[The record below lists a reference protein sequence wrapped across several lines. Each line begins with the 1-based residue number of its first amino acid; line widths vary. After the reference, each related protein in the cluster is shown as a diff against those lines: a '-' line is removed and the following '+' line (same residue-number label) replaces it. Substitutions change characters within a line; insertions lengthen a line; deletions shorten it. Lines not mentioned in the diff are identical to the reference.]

1 MPAAENPP
9 RIPAMNEL
17 LEACRSRG
25 LEGFG
30 QEACREACSW
40 ALERIR
46 AARKGGKLQ
55 AIVDDAFWAEV
66 EGRLTVLPSLRL
78 RGAINATGVVLH
90 TNLGRA
96 PWSQEAIQAAAQAA
110 GASICEIDRKTGGRG
125 RRDRPVSDLLARV
138 TGAEAG
144 LPVNNNAATVL
155 LAVSALA
162 RGRKV
167 VVARSEL
174 VEIGGSYRMPEVIEA
189 AGAEM
194 VGVGT
199 TNRVHAKDFEA
210 ALEDPEVACVLRV
223 HPSNYRIEGFT
234 KEVPMKELADLCHA
248 KGLPL
253 VYDLGSGILVGRE
266 LRGLEQEHPVKDA
279 LKQGCDIVTF
289 SGDKLLGGPQAGLIV
304 GAAPLVERLRRDML
318 TRCIRLDKTI
328 LAALEAT
335 LTIHALGADAAL
347 SRIPALQRLAM
358 SEEQLTARATELATT
373 IQELGRGYEVSV
385 VPCAGRVGSGA
396 SPTEDLPSA
405 GVLVRRGGQD
415 AASLAQ
421 ALRMSEPPVF
431 GRVQEEGV
439 LLDVRTISA
448 EEEILLIHLLDSL
461 PEVST

>member
-1 MPAAENPP
+1 
-9 RIPAMNEL
+9 MNEL
-17 LEACRSRG
+17 LEECTQRG
-25 LEGFG
+25 LESFG
-30 QEACREACSW
+30 HEACREACSM
-40 ALERIR
+40 ALDQIR
-46 AARKGGKLQ
+46 GARKAGDRMAG
-55 AIVDDAFWAEV
+55 VDDAFWTEV
-66 EGRLTVLPSLRL
+66 SGRLEILPSLKL

-96 PWSQEAIQAAAQAA
+96 PWAAEAIAAAAQAA
-110 GASICEIDRKTGGRG
+110 GASICEIDRETGGRG
-125 RRDRPVSDLLARV
+125 RRDAPVSELLAKV

-189 AGAEM
+189 AGAVM

-199 TNRVHAKDFEA
+199 TNRVHAKDYIK

-234 KEVPMKELADLCHA
+234 KEVGMKELADICHER
-248 KGLPL
+248 GLPL
-253 VYDLGSGILVGRE
+253 VYDLGSGVLDARDLVGIE
-266 LRGLEQEHPVKDA
+266 KEHPVREA
-279 LKQGCDIVTF
+279 LQQGCDIVTF

-304 GAAPLVERLRRDML
+304 GAKPLVERLRRDML

-335 LTIHALGADAAL
+335 LSIHALGPNAAL
-347 SRIPALQRLAM
+347 SRIPTLQRL
-358 SEEQLTARATELATT
+358 SLTEEQIMQRATAFATQVNALGDALTAETT
-373 IQELGRGYEVSV
+373 T
-385 VPCAGRVGSGA
+385 CNGRVGSGA

-405 GVLVRRGGQD
+405 GVLIRHATRD
-415 AASLAQ
+415 AADLAH
-421 ALRMSEPPVF
+421 ALRMSEPPIF
-431 GRVQEEGV
+431 SRVQDERV
-439 LLDVRTISA
+439 LLDLRTVA
-448 EEEILLIHLLDSL
+448 EEQERVIVQALSKL
-461 PEVST
+461 

>member
-1 MPAAENPP
+1 MALDQ
-9 RIPAMNEL
+9 I
-17 LEACRSRG
+17 RG
-25 LEGFG
+25 
-30 QEACREACSW
+30 
-40 ALERIR
+40 
-46 AARKGGKLQ
+46 ARKAGDRMAG
-55 AIVDDAFWAEV
+55 VDDAFWAEV
-66 EGRLTVLPSLRL
+66 SARLEILPSLKL

-96 PWSQEAIQAAAQAA
+96 PWAAEAIAAAAQAA
-110 GASICEIDRKTGGRG
+110 GASICEIDRESGGRG
-125 RRDRPVSDLLARV
+125 RRDAPVSELLAKV

-199 TNRVHAKDFEA
+199 TNRVHAKDYIK
-210 ALEDPEVACVLRV
+210 ALEDPDVACVLRV

-234 KEVPMKELADLCHA
+234 KEIGMKELGDICHER
-248 KGLPL
+248 GLPL
-253 VYDLGSGILVGRE
+253 VYDLGSGVLDARDLVGIE
-266 LRGLEQEHPVKDA
+266 KEHPVREA
-279 LKQGCDIVTF
+279 LQQGCDIVTF

-304 GAAPLVERLRRDML
+304 GAKPLVERLRRDML

-335 LTIHALGADAAL
+335 LSIHALGADAAL
-347 SRIPALQRLAM
+347 SRIPALQRL
-358 SEEQLTARATELATT
+358 SLTEEQIMQRATAFAAQVDALGDSFTAETT
-373 IQELGRGYEVSV
+373 T
-385 VPCAGRVGSGA
+385 CNGRVGSGA

-405 GVLVRRGGQD
+405 GVLIRHATRD
-415 AASLAQ
+415 AANLAH
-421 ALRMSEPPVF
+421 ALRMSEPPIF
-431 GRVQEEGV
+431 SRVQDESV
-439 LLDVRTISA
+439 LLDLRTVA
-448 EEEILLIHLLDSL
+448 EEQEAAIVQALSNL
-461 PEVST
+461 